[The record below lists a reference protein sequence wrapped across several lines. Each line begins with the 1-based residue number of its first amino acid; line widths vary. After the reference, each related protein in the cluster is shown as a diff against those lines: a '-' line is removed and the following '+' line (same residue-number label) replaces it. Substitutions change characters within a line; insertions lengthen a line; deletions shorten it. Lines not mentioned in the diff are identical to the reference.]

1 MDRIRQ
7 RIRAC
12 IDQLQDTS
20 TDSLADVVSR
30 FSAIFKEL
38 LEESRRDDCLS
49 CIEPMCE
56 LTEILKARVEKLE
69 KNSELMRRVA
79 DLEKARRELDD
90 SIQCTLAAG
99 QVPFELDKAVLKRVM
114 EAIGRHDY
122 EKLRIFNIFNMEKAI
137 NRKDNYQD
145 ILTEEESKRADR
157 QWNDLKKKI
166 GWEDFHY
173 RCLRMLK
180 GSRTRFAHPHVD
192 IQKMEEYLSKAR
204 LSEEEKRS
212 CRELLEILKKLK

>member
-1 MDRIRQ
+1 MDTLRQ

-12 IDQLQDTS
+12 IDQLQGTS
-20 TDSLADVVSR
+20 TDSLADVVGR
-30 FSAIFKEL
+30 FSAEL
-38 LEESRRDDCLS
+38 LEESRRDDCLP

-69 KNSELMRRVA
+69 KNSELVA
-79 DLEKARRELDD
+79 DLEKTRREFDE
-90 SIQCTLAAG
+90 IQCTLAAG
-99 QVPFELDKAVLKRVM
+99 QVAFELDKAVLKRVM

-157 QWNDLKKKI
+157 QWNDLKEKI
-166 GWEDFHY
+166 GWENFHY
-173 RCLRMLK
+173 RCLSMLK
-180 GSRTRFAHPHVD
+180 GSRTGIAHPQVD

-204 LSEEEKRS
+204 LSEGEKKS